1 MFVSHLGGEWTK
13 FLNELLSHLM
23 QLSMRYVDTAHPKHG
38 PEFLHLL
45 LVPPYVF
52 SARTPRHARQHL
64 FSCVILLIPSVCI
77 PLTLVVSFHPSE
89 NRLGLLHDR
98 LRVIFIF
105 LAHWFL

>member
-1 MFVSHLGGEWTK
+1 MFIGHLGGEWTQL
-13 FLNELLSHLM
+13 LNEFFPHLM

-45 LVPPYVF
+45 LVPSYVF
-52 SARTPRHARQHL
+52 SARPPGHARQDL

-77 PLTLVVSFHPSE
+77 PLALVVSFHPSK
-89 NRLGLLHDR
+89 NGLGLFHDR

-105 LAHWFL
+105 LAHRFL